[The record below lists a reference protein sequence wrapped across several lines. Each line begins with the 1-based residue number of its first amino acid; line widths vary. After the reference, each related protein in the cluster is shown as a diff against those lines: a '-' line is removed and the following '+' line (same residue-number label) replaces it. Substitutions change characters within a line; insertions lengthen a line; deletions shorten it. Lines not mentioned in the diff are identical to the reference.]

1 MTTLQKVI
9 EDVQKSNPVQ
19 LEEIQVLLAK
29 QKRERLKAA
38 AQALATSTEEEQRV
52 FLENV
57 QSRPWSSR
65 DKNFI

>member
-9 EDVQKSNPVQ
+9 QDVQKSNPVQ
-19 LEEIQVLLAK
+19 LEEIQILLAK

-38 AQALATSTEEEQRV
+38 AQALATSTEEEEQV
-52 FLENV
+52 FLANV

-65 DKNFI
+65 E